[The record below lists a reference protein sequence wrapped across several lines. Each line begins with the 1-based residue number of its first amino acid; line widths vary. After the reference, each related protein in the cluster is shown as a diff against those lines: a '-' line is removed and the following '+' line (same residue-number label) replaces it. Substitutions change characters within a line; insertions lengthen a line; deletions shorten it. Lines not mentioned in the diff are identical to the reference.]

1 MNFIIICL
9 SCCALILAVIYFAR
23 RHMQKVR
30 QTCYATPEKELVSMS
45 DLEHVAQSDKA
56 RRRYDAELQR
66 TRRIAICSI
75 AIIIVVGAAV
85 AVFDS
90 YKKELLD
97 GWSLTSTRQNLEK
110 VEQAENLENELSFGN
125 WLAAQFSYDKALTY
139 YGAKR
144 IVAVKDAEAEYKKC
158 EEALKQA
165 QKNSDDVKILTC
177 RISLNAATANLSETK
192 SDLEIFDNFMH
203 DWKHYLKLNWL
214 ILILLLVSGLDLYV
228 ELTGQEN
235 NAWEGWATILS
246 LIATFGGIGWP
257 FISAMN
263 VYQCGIIFTIKDVIG
278 IILTLWCFVF
288 LAKHVEFD

>member
-1 MNFIIICL
+1 MTFIIVCL
-9 SCCALILAVIYFAR
+9 VCCALILAVIFFAK

-30 QTCYATPEKELVSMS
+30 QTCDATPEKGLVTMS

-97 GWSLTSTRQNLEK
+97 GWSLTSTRQNTEK
-110 VEQAENLENELSFGN
+110 VEEAETLDDKLSFGN
-125 WLAAQFSYDKALTY
+125 WLTAQFSYDKAVEY
-139 YGAKR
+139 YSAKR
-144 IVAVKDAEAEYKKC
+144 IAAVKEAEAEYKRC
-158 EEALKQA
+158 EEVLKQA
-165 QKNSDDVKILTC
+165 QQKSDDVEILTC
-177 RISLNAATANLSETK
+177 RTRLNVATGNLSEAK
-192 SDLEIFDNFMH
+192 ADLEIFDEFMH

-228 ELTGQEN
+228 EVTGKEDDI
-235 NAWEGWATILS
+235 WEAGAVILS
-246 LIATFGGIGWP
+246 VIAAVGGSGWP

-288 LAKHVEFD
+288 SVKHVEFD